1 MQFYFFHLMP
11 YPYMPEDYL
20 DRYETSW
27 VTIPNELYDPEIG
40 HQLYNDYLDV
50 FEAADRLG
58 YDGICVNE
66 HHQTCYGLMPSPNI
80 MAGALARRTS
90 NAKIA
95 ILGNAICLR
104 DHPLRVAEEVAML
117 DVITKGRIISGF
129 VRGVGDEYISFSMDP
144 TTSRDRFLEAHDL
157 IIRAWTETGPF
168 AFEGKHYTFRYVNT
182 WPRPY
187 QKPHPPVWLP
197 SQGSIETVIFAAERR
212 YPYMQVFSPFST
224 VKRILD
230 EYKKQA
236 ENFGYETPPEQLGWA
251 VPVYVADTDEKAWA
265 EAETHVDF
273 LFNKLLRRPFHQF
286 FPPGYLTEKSM
297 ARVVGDKKIGGTH
310 FDPRELNEKGMIL
323 VGSPSTVRERL
334 ADCQEQTGMGLLV
347 VLLHFGSMP
356 KEMTLENIDLFAKEV
371 MPHFR
376 AEVTTPVA

>member
-27 VTIPNELYDPEIG
+27 VTIPNELYDPKIG

>member
-20 DRYETSW
+20 DRYGTSW
-27 VTIPNELYDPEIG
+27 ATIPNELYDPEVG

-50 FEAADRLG
+50 FEEADRLG

-168 AFEGKHYTFRYVNT
+168 AFEGKHYTFRYVNP

-236 ENFGYETPPEQLGWA
+236 ENFGYEAPPEQLGWA
-251 VPVYVADTDEKAWA
+251 VPIYVADTDEKAWA

-273 LFNKLLRRPFHQF
+273 LFNKLLRRPFQQF

-297 ARVVGDKKIGGTH
+297 ARVVGDKKIGGTY
-310 FDPRELNEKGMIL
+310 FDPRGLNEKGMIL

-334 ADCQEQTGMGLLV
+334 ADFQEQTGMGLLV
-347 VLLHFGSMP
+347 ALLHFGSMP

-376 AEVTTPVA
+376 AEVTAPVA